1 MKFLFMC
8 LFLGLLS
15 SAYAEEFKSD
25 EAIKADIQKDL
36 NSLSHMHFKAILC
49 ETEDVAGTTGGGGIP
64 IPQLPWK
71 FGGGQHH
78 ESKCDEAAESGT
90 FKIHVKGFFFLRF
103 KYKLKFSLDGVAT
116 AAHIHCK
123 VDGEDGPI
131 AATLDIDGHGS
142 FEGPDNGNGCGYES
156 FEDLY
161 MAMKKGEIYVVV
173 HSEEKPGGHLI
184 GDLVPKN

>member
-15 SAYAEEFKSD
+15 SAYAEDFKND

-49 ETEDVAGTTGGGGIP
+49 PIEDDSGGTEGGGIP

-71 FGGGQHH
+71 FGGGHH
-78 ESKCDEAAESGT
+78 HGKKCDGASEYGK

-103 KYKLKFSLDGVAT
+103 KYKLKITIDGNAI

-131 AATLDIDGHGS
+131 AASLNI
-142 FEGPDNGNGCGYES
+142 EGGGQISTPDNGNGCGYES

-161 MAMKKGEIYVVV
+161 MAMKKGETYVVV
-173 HSEEKPGGHLI
+173 HSEEKPDGHLK
-184 GDLVPKN
+184 GDLKPKH